1 MLVYQPVY
9 QPDALEDPGELED
22 PPSLGCFGQK
32 LTCLGVEIFI
42 NDIIVIHSTCAI
54 VHLQC

>member
-32 LTCLGVEIFI
+32 LTCLQPVWLTFQVLADGLVDSPFGGV
-42 NDIIVIHSTCAI
+42 
-54 VHLQC
+54 